1 MAALA
6 ASFLF
11 GWRGES
17 WAGVAFGVVVA
28 AAMVAL
34 VARWSRRRGWGATH
48 LLALAAPRC
57 CTRPRPGSS

>member
-28 AAMVAL
+28 AAMIALLL
-34 VARWSRRRGWGATH
+34 VAVRVTRRGAG
-48 LLALAAPRC
+48 
-57 CTRPRPGSS
+57 G